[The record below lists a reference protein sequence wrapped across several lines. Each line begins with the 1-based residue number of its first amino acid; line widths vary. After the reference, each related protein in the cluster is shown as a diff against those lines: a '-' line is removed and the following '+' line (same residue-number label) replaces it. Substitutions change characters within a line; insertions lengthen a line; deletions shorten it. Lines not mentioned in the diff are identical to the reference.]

1 MAVADAIADWEEYEE
16 ALDEYVATEF
26 GKHMETFVPEVK
38 AMVDALRQLIDDPE
52 GLKETKGHKHTHQWK
67 RKQWAEIK
75 KYQGLI
81 VETCAAGLDDL
92 NCLADIR
99 AFWLS
104 RSQRI
109 LPGGQSN
116 PFSPE
121 FQAIAQ
127 RHYDQANA
135 MITIFHTKGYF
146 RDLIELEQEAR
157 RLTFRSERHHATTSF
172 RKALQE
178 ARQQEFIVW
187 NCMRRLKEKEEKQK
201 EEQNQT
207 DSLACSNPYFIHRST
222 SNQNL

>member
-16 ALDEYVATEF
+16 AQNVYVAMEF
-26 GKHMETFVPEVK
+26 GKHMETFVPQVK
-38 AMVDALRQLIDDPE
+38 EMVNALRQLIDDPE
-52 GLKETKGHKHTHQWK
+52 GLKETKGHKHTGQWK
-67 RKQWAEIK
+67 PEQWDEIK
-75 KYQGLI
+75 KYQALI

-92 NCLADIR
+92 NFLANLR
-99 AFWLS
+99 RFWLIK
-104 RSQRI
+104 SQPI
-109 LPGGQSN
+109 LPRGHSN
-116 PFSPE
+116 PFAPD
-121 FQAIAQ
+121 ARARAQ
-127 RHYDQANA
+127 RLYDQADA
-135 MITIFHTKGYF
+135 MITTLHQKGYY

-157 RLTFRSERHHATTSF
+157 SLTFRVEKHHPTTSF

-187 NCMRRLKEKEEKQK
+187 NCMRRLNEKERKQK